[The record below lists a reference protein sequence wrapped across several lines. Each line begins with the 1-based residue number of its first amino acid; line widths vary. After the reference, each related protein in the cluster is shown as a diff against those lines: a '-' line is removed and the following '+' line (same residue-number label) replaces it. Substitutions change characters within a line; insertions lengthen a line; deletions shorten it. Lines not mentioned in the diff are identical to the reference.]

1 VLPAKAE
8 VLTPYIVSDTEYH
21 GFWIRWHCGLVE
33 VGKEGELNSF
43 LKWKDPEPLDVHYYG
58 ISTGY
63 GWTGSW
69 IAEGE

>member
-21 GFWIRWHCGLVE
+21 VFWIRWHCGFVE
-33 VGKEGELNSF
+33 VGKEEELNSF
-43 LKWKDPEPLDVHYYG
+43 LKWKDPEPFDVHYYG
-58 ISTGY
+58 ISTGN
-63 GWTGSW
+63 GATGSW